1 MMYEKMLYL
10 IEFISLSL
18 TKQRER
24 KDTYLLISEIR
35 DITSDSVGI
44 KGIIKDTMNNSMPT
58 NLIT

>member
-44 KGIIKDTMNNSMPT
+44 KGIIRDTMNNSMPT